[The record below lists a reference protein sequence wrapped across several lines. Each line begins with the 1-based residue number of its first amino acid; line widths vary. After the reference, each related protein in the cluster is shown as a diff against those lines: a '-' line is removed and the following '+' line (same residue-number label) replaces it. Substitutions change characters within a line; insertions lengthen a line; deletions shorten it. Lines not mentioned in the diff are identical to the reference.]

1 MRIAR
6 VRTGPLGPLPALDWA
21 LEDCEVV
28 YDDNQ
33 QGKTTLIDV
42 LIHYLFKEGTK
53 RLFEGEDRYAAY
65 PDTAITVERR
75 GETYT
80 FGSERPSARL
90 SELLGWNM
98 PELHRLLCVRA
109 GEMAI
114 HGGGRKREEM
124 WQLLSG
130 LLSGLEGNRV
140 ERVKKRIQNQA
151 SVTSTFQWSNQG
163 HQKVRER
170 YVQRLVPQLERA
182 RDAEETVRRLMALN
196 QEEQETASVQSEL
209 EAKRQALQE
218 RRHGLET
225 LKRRHALEQARDL
238 LDRALTLRRKIA
250 DEFGERIT
258 VQLGDEWSS
267 LAEELA
273 DARERLEQS
282 ESLSAELQRI
292 DDALQQREAQIDEAR
307 EERERQRAQWRDW
320 RENRLR
326 PLAQRVENR
335 QAAFQSARKSA
346 PLGIGMGV
354 VGVGLALAGLL
365 GEGLSPWVGIGPGA
379 LLLGSGAGLVAR
391 VPQTR
396 KGYELAREQL
406 AGLLSDQLH
415 ASVSAAQA
423 LDRAHEVLTAD
434 ILALVYPDGEDP
446 VDQLQASVHRL
457 ETERAMKRE
466 QLLEVLPADASDQD
480 PTQFCQRCV
489 DDLEKRE
496 DDLRRK
502 TGCPDLETFQTQLE
516 ARRRA
521 ESELSRLRTRLSQAL
536 DVPEEDLD
544 LDAVATQIEQR
555 WAMLE
560 VPAELGEVDDPDA
573 ELAKVRQSD
582 DEVRQQLDQLE
593 RRLDEIKQE
602 RHGIRQAFAELG
614 IAVDAPEKLF
624 ETRRRW
630 KAELAEGVR
639 DRLAATLACSVL
651 DQVQRD
657 YQTQIKRLLE
667 GGDLNRLYREAM
679 GQGQEVRFNGDSLTF
694 EVERDGQVIGERAL
708 STGALTHLYFVCRLS
723 VLRRLFDE
731 APGFL
736 ILDDPFLT
744 YAPARKQRAIGLLE
758 PFLAD
763 GWQVIAFT
771 VDPATRDGL
780 QDLGGTV
787 RRIQDL

>member
-21 LEDCEVV
+21 LDDCEVV

-42 LIHYLFKEGTK
+42 LIHYLFKEGNK
-53 RLFEGEDRYAAY
+53 KLFEGEDRYADY
-65 PDTAITVERR
+65 PETAIPVERQ

-80 FGSERPSARL
+80 FGAESPSAQL

-130 LLSGLEGNRV
+130 LLSGLAGNRV
-140 ERVKKRIQNQA
+140 ERVTKRIQNQA

-163 HQKVRER
+163 NQKVRDR

-182 RDAEETVRRLMALN
+182 RDAEEIVRRLMALN
-196 QEEQETASVQSEL
+196 QEEQETASAKSEL
-209 EAKRQALQE
+209 EAKRQALQD
-218 RRHGLET
+218 RRQGLET
-225 LKRRHALEQARDL
+225 LKGRRTLEQARDL

-267 LAEELA
+267 LTEELA
-273 DARERLEQS
+273 DAHERLEQS

-292 DDALQQREAQIDEAR
+292 DDELQQREREIEEAR
-307 EERERQRAQWRDW
+307 EERERHRAQWRDW
-320 RENRLR
+320 RENQLR
-326 PLAQRVENR
+326 PHAQRVENR
-335 QAAFQSARKSA
+335 QAAFRSARNSA
-346 PLGIGMGV
+346 PLGIGMSV

-365 GEGLSPWVGIGPGA
+365 VQGLNPWLGIGPGA

-396 KGYELAREQL
+396 RSYERALEQL
-406 AGLLSDQLH
+406 VGLLNDQLN

-423 LDRAHEVLTAD
+423 LERAQEVLNAD
-434 ILALVYPDGEDP
+434 IRALMYPDGEDP
-446 VDQLQASVHRL
+446 VDQLQASVNRL

-466 QLLEVLPADASDQD
+466 QLLEALPEGASGQD

-516 ARRRA
+516 ARRQA

-536 DVPEEDLD
+536 DVPEDDLD
-544 LDAVATQIEQR
+544 LDSVATQIEQR
-555 WAMLE
+555 WAALE
-560 VPAELGEVDDPDA
+560 VPEELRELDDPDA
-573 ELAKVRQSD
+573 ELAEVGRQ
-582 DEVRQQLDQLE
+582 EHEIRQELDRLE
-593 RRLDEIKQE
+593 RKLEGIKDE
-602 RHGIRQAFAELG
+602 RHGIRQTFAELG
-614 IAVDAPEKLF
+614 VAVDEPEKLF
-624 ETRRRW
+624 ETRRQW
-630 KAELAEGVR
+630 KTELTDGIR
-639 DRLAATLACSVL
+639 DRLAGALACNVL
-651 DQVQRD
+651 DRVQRD

-667 GGDLNRLYREAM
+667 AGDLNRRYREVM
-679 GQGQEVRFNGDSLTF
+679 GEDQRVRFNGETMKF
-694 EVERDGQVIGERAL
+694 EIEQNGHIIEENGL
-708 STGALTHLYFVCRLS
+708 SSGALTHLYFACRLS
-723 VLRRLFDE
+723 ILRQLFSDE
-731 APGFL
+731 PGFM

-744 YAPARKQRAIGLLE
+744 YAPDRKQGAIGLLE
-758 PFLAD
+758 PFLDD